1 MNEISE
7 TKKRYATLATCL
19 MLAIGGFGV
28 AGCGDN
34 DNEGVG
40 EEAGQELDQ
49 AGEAAGQE
57 IEEAGEDI
65 DAETDDG
72 EKDE

>member
-1 MNEISE
+1 MNEM
-7 TKKRYATLATCL
+7 KKRYATLATCL
-19 MLAIGGFGV
+19 MVALGGVG
-28 AGCGDN
+28 ATGCGD
-34 DNEGVG
+34 DDGEGVG

-72 EKDE
+72 NKDN